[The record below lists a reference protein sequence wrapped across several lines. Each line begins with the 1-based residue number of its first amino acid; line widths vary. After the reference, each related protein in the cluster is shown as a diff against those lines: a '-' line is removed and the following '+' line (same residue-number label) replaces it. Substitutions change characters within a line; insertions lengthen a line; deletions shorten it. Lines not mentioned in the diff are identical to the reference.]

1 MKEFYIDGYDVVE
14 QFPDDTP
21 DNVIQETLNK
31 AYPETDDQFVSRIA
45 DPATPASA
53 VSFEDFQRYQELKPE
68 LSVGDLA
75 GLVAQ
80 GAGVVASELMNG
92 VRSTLNLAAQGQLG
106 EMGTSLAEGAAR
118 GTYDLGNLA
127 MRIGDNLNTYIE
139 PYIQDTGD
147 AKKDQYNRFL
157 AIKEMDSIRE
167 AARKGDSTILS
178 RFGISA
184 DPASINTEMAE
195 AASYF
200 LDPTV
205 LVSGGST
212 KVGSFINKALGSVAA
227 KPAELASRATGA
239 AARGLSSLESKVAE
253 KAGQLAKLT
262 EETTGGLGK
271 YALPGGVGALA
282 GSVGLAPAAGVG
294 AGVAMAVPTL
304 EVASGLFK
312 GFANSLGNM
321 PTRIG
326 PLHHLAMNSPQTR
339 AGKMAGRLKFLDP
352 VSDLAGRTAGGAVQ
366 GAAYGAGLGAL
377 AGGME
382 GAAQGLGAGGVLGA
396 GAGGFSRVAEGL
408 SGVSKRRAEA
418 NDYQTWYTQQPREVK
433 DFMDQNVKS
442 EQARV
447 QVMDGWQM
455 FQTAL
460 GDEADIRIIS
470 DDDFRARFQKDKDKA
485 TGAGVQVV
493 EGERPV
499 LYINGQKGN
508 TTTLFHEMFHGI
520 ARLDGFDGLVSN
532 ISSELGKMYSPAE
545 INQFVKEYEASGIA
559 LKGREGLVTTDDKFS
574 AIMEE
579 LGAEHFA
586 NFIQGKD
593 SSYLLKGSPLKD
605 ALSGF
610 VNRFVAGK
618 LDRIYDTFESPI
630 FKSHLK
636 RNRAL
641 DRAMNDLVKA
651 RRKAYKQVELSADD
665 YIRAYGENDLGD
677 DNVFNELQALGVAE
691 LDNKGKRVIKS
702 NYRIGKETKELGK
715 QLKDALAGVN
725 DAGGMLK
732 QSDGSYKGR
741 NFSPD
746 QLQALLDAP
755 FLSDKVKEVIQFIAD
770 IRQSG
775 SDAVNVT
782 YGAATYKNK
791 RGRTKY
797 RNLPIS
803 NRDALIYGLT
813 VSPVGTVT
821 ANILDLSLLR
831 SKIQRLWS
839 GDSRLH
845 NLFDGPDG
853 MYNDALTYVNALGGD
868 VPTAQV
874 LGSAEKR
881 NHLNKMLGVRNVK
894 GNPELPDTYNLK
906 EADHPWRSFRLD
918 RFVKA
923 RKLEDVNAQFSERAY
938 EMGQVNF
945 SPEPVR
951 PVEQHPEN
959 QPVQGRLTKEQ
970 ADRIKELQQH
980 YEAKTPERIKVLK
993 SDAIESMSSR
1003 LINLGIPVSE
1013 ARTMASDTFKNVH
1026 NKVKGAVQVISG
1038 MGKSDLSRLAGSGR
1052 PSVKT
1057 RASVNPNWL
1066 TSAFESFENDIDLA
1080 MMKAQQVGGAES
1092 GVRQVTPEQGQSFV
1106 TGERLADT
1114 KAFGSSLR
1122 DDAASPPRVYSS
1134 VVEGQKFGSQGN
1146 YNVFFEWDQKTPIVA
1161 TSHHH
1166 YGVANG
1172 LTDIHASANV
1182 GDKNARTFGDPNNET
1197 YTTLPSGKKVL
1208 DTHLLV
1214 GNKGIPTAR
1223 THQLMVSTP
1232 SSGLNEVKKA
1242 YKKGGLSAAKK
1253 ELAKVVSSELVGKQS
1268 QGKAAS
1274 YASPEGVPMTVAI
1287 QRNRTEAYV
1296 LNPDLS
1302 NVKKVTIVSNKPDE
1316 VRLFKENIRQAF
1328 KNNSSKLPP
1337 IQVVSADSGPSG
1349 NKGRKAITDEHF
1361 KLTGETRF
1369 SPAKLDT
1376 DHAQAVQSG
1385 DMETAQRLVGE
1396 AAKKAG
1402 YTIGPVYHGTRG
1414 DFNVFKTVQKDE
1426 YGAHFGT
1433 LEQAQARLA
1442 GTRNLYHVPGE
1453 GKAMESK
1460 EKIKQFFLKGN
1471 FLHVT
1476 DPGWFTLRDDVFTDE
1491 LAKKNIYVHTSDSP
1505 KDLSL
1510 ALSKR
1515 GYDGLQYKN
1524 EQEGEGFS
1532 YAVSNP
1538 DQIKSADPATY
1549 DDNGNL
1555 IPLSERFN
1563 TQSDDIRFS
1572 PARTLNKR
1580 GGAIYTTEQGHRA
1593 VQTSSRAGV
1602 RVYDKNGKRVGPVF
1616 QSVEKAE
1623 RYLQSK
1629 A

>member
-1 MKEFYIDGYDVVE
+1 MKEYYIDGYDVVE

-106 EMGTSLAEGAAR
+106 EMGASLAEGAAR

-205 LVSGGST
+205 LMSGGST

-262 EETTGGLGK
+262 DETTGGLGK

-312 GFANSLGNM
+312 GFANAMGNM

-442 EQARV
+442 EKARV

-470 DDDFRARFQKDKDKA
+470 DEDFRARFQKNDDPDTK

-499 LYINGQKGN
+499 IYINGKKGDP
-508 TTTLFHEMFHGI
+508 TTIFHEMFHGI
-520 ARLDGFDGLVSN
+520 SRLDGFEGLVSN
-532 ISSELGKMYSPAE
+532 IASELGKMYSPAE

-715 QLKDALAGVN
+715 QLKDTLAGVN
-725 DAGGMLK
+725 DAGGMLR
-732 QSDGSYKGR
+732 QADGSYKGR

-746 QLQALLDAP
+746 QLRALLDAP

-959 QPVQGRLTKEQ
+959 QPIQGRLTKEQ

-1182 GDKNARTFGDPNNET
+1182 GDKNARTFGDPSNET
-1197 YTTLPSGKKVL
+1197 YTTLPSGKNVL

-1349 NKGRKAITDEHF
+1349 NKGRKVITDEHF

-1385 DMETAQRLVGE
+1385 DMETAQRLVDE

-1402 YTIGPVYHGTRG
+1402 YWLKAFHGTNDDTFTVFDMSRTGSGPGGGNTRFHGQAAYFTIDGPTIRG
-1414 DFNVFKTVQKDE
+1414 LMKDLNMGAG
-1426 YGAHFGT
+1426 YGSRMMDVYLKPDALKDYIPRADLKAHQGGVD
-1433 LEQAQARLA
+1433 Q
-1442 GTRNLYHVPGE
+1442 
-1453 GKAMESK
+1453 S
-1460 EKIKQFFLKGN
+1460 GN
-1471 FLHVT
+1471 EIAIT
-1476 DPGWFTLRDDVFTDE
+1476 DPNR
-1491 LAKKNIYVHTSDSP
+1491 
-1505 KDLSL
+1505 
-1510 ALSKR
+1510 
-1515 GYDGLQYKN
+1515 
-1524 EQEGEGFS
+1524 
-1532 YAVSNP
+1532 
-1538 DQIKSADPATY
+1538 IKLADPATY

-1563 TQSDDIRFS
+1563 IQSDDIRFS
-1572 PARTLNKR
+1572 PSRTLNNR

-1623 RYLQSK
+1623 RYLQGK
-1629 A
+1629 AK

>member
-106 EMGTSLAEGAAR
+106 EMGASLAEGAAR

-205 LVSGGST
+205 LMSGGST

-312 GFANSLGNM
+312 GFANSMGNM

-326 PLHHLAMNSPQTR
+326 PLHHLAMSSPQTR

-352 VSDLAGRTAGGAVQ
+352 VADYAGRAAGGAVQ

-691 LDNKGKRVIKS
+691 LDNKGKRIIKS

-746 QLQALLDAP
+746 QLRALLDAP

-894 GNPELPDTYNLK
+894 GNPELPDTYSLK

-923 RKLEDVNAQFSERAY
+923 RKLKDVNAQFSQQAY
-938 EMGQVNF
+938 EMAQGNF
-945 SPEPVR
+945 SPSKVSPEYDHLRVGTSKLGTKAKPKTTPSTSNISGGRVPR
-951 PVEQHPEN
+951 EVIIDHLSKMDYDHIPDDIKSISDVDQKREAYIDWMVDNLLALHDAFPSDLRETATLWYDGANQIAKGFSETFGYKPEQAAGVLAVLSPQKNWFMNVAQAEQVMDIWKNHQN
-959 QPVQGRLTKEQ
+959 TVLTDDLIGKQLSDVVNAASALPSQLKKAKAGESSLAKTRRQNANKKLHKKAQ
-970 ADRIKELQQH
+970 ADRMDLLSPMLGKTIGELGNDPRLQAWAIRLLAQSIHGREYRVINPDGTPMQIDTTKSGAPQKNGWGSTDEIKKAVSILQNG
-980 YEAKTPERIKVLK
+980 TLDNI
-993 SDAIESMSSR
+993 SN
-1003 LINLGIPVSE
+1003 NLGSEHKVRNFFNNIIAPNTPFGDATMDTHAVAAAHLMPYGANSKPV
-1013 ARTMASDTFKNVH
+1013 TH
-1026 NKVKGAVQVISG
+1026 NFGGGVKGSGVDGISG
-1038 MGKSDLSRLAGSGR
+1038 
-1052 PSVKT
+1052 
-1057 RASVNPNWL
+1057 
-1066 TSAFESFENDIDLA
+1066 
-1080 MMKAQQVGGAES
+1080 
-1092 GVRQVTPEQGQSFV
+1092 
-1106 TGERLADT
+1106 
-1114 KAFGSSLR
+1114 
-1122 DDAASPPRVYSS
+1122 
-1134 VVEGQKFGSQGN
+1134 
-1146 YNVFFEWDQKTPIVA
+1146 
-1161 TSHHH
+1161 
-1166 YGVANG
+1166 
-1172 LTDIHASANV
+1172 
-1182 GDKNARTFGDPNNET
+1182 T
-1197 YTTLPSGKKVL
+1197 YHMYL
-1208 DTHLLV
+1208 D
-1214 GNKGIPTAR
+1214 
-1223 THQLMVSTP
+1223 
-1232 SSGLNEVKKA
+1232 A
-1242 YKKGGLSAAKK
+1242 YKKAAQMRDLLPRQMQSITWEAVRLLYPAESRRDK
-1253 ELAKVVSSELVGKQS
+1253 KVV
-1268 QGKAAS
+1268 
-1274 YASPEGVPMTVAI
+1274 
-1287 QRNRTEAYV
+1287 
-1296 LNPDLS
+1296 
-1302 NVKKVTIVSNKPDE
+1302 
-1316 VRLFKENIRQAF
+1316 ENANSTW
-1328 KNNSSKLPP
+1328 KNNSSETARKQIVGGELP
-1337 IQVVSADSGPSG
+1337 APSWAG
-1349 NKGRKAITDEHF
+1349 TIDGGKPETGSTRLPQEGQATQPGGGLLFRGRGYVD
-1361 KLTGETRF
+1361 TGQIGQNTRF
-1369 SPAKLDT
+1369 SPSRASESMPAFNVRNEQGSPFADMIVEGLKSVETRVRPTLNSLVGKRVKLVRT
-1376 DHAQAVQSG
+1376 TGQGSG
-1385 DMETAQRLVGE
+1385 DVIGEVTVGQPKFYATKQEFDADFEKHLVKDNSEFAFGE
-1396 AAKKAG
+1396 QGKYG
-1402 YTIGPVYHGTRG
+1402 YPMLDPVKYKEPYSVDSVRDRPKGHVITKDMPGP
-1414 DFNVFKTVQKDE
+1414 
-1426 YGAHFGT
+1426 
-1433 LEQAQARLA
+1433 
-1442 GTRNLYHVPGE
+1442 
-1453 GKAMESK
+1453 
-1460 EKIKQFFLKGN
+1460 
-1471 FLHVT
+1471 
-1476 DPGWFTLRDDVFTDE
+1476 
-1491 LAKKNIYVHTSDSP
+1491 
-1505 KDLSL
+1505 
-1510 ALSKR
+1510 
-1515 GYDGLQYKN
+1515 
-1524 EQEGEGFS
+1524 
-1532 YAVSNP
+1532 
-1538 DQIKSADPATY
+1538 
-1549 DDNGNL
+1549 
-1555 IPLSERFN
+1555 
-1563 TQSDDIRFS
+1563 RFS

-1602 RVYDKNGKRVGPVF
+1602 RVYDNNGKRIGPVF

-1623 RYLQSK
+1623 RYLQGK
-1629 A
+1629 AK